1 MTLQKVIVIGILV
14 VASAVVTRAQQGH
27 NKPPSPRLVAS
38 LARSVYKAGEA
49 VEVTVT
55 LENVGKES
63 FYVPKEINS
72 GYDDVGFEVYLLR
85 NGEPYCVVSANINC
99 LTSKPKRQSIEQ
111 LLSDRFLLLPS
122 GAIIGFHARLP
133 TSCFFG
139 TPLPPGNY
147 ELVADYS
154 GSGGCVPDL
163 SDKRTQFPVLHSKV
177 KGVRLQLELTE

>member
-1 MTLQKVIVIGILV
+1 MMLHRAVAASVLV
-14 VASAVVTRAQQGH
+14 LASAVASNAQTEAA
-27 NKPPSPRLVAS
+27 PASPSPKLGAS
-38 LARSVYKAGEA
+38 LARPVYKVGES

-72 GYDDVGFEVYLLR
+72 NSVGFEVYLLR

-99 LTSKPKRQSIEQ
+99 LTKKPKRQSIEQ
-111 LLSDRFLLLPS
+111 LLSDRFLLLPR
-122 GAIIGFHARLP
+122 GALIGFHARLP

-139 TPLPPGNY
+139 LPPLPAGNY
-147 ELVADYS
+147 ELFADYS

-177 KGVRLQLELTE
+177 RVYGCNLS